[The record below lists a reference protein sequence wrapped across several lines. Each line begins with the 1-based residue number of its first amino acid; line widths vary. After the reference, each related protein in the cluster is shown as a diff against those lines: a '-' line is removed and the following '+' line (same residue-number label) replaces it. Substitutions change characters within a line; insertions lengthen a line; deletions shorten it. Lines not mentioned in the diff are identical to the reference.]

1 MRVIANVD
9 EADIGNVKV
18 GQRVSFTV
26 DAYPDDTFEGDV
38 TEVRQEATTTNNVVT
53 YKVVVNAPNPDLK
66 LKPGLTANIT
76 IYTLEKN
83 GVLSVPSKAL
93 RFTPDPTVIGK
104 EDKVVKA
111 ASIKEDATH
120 KVLWKREGKT
130 FTAIPVEIGITNGTL
145 TEILSGVQT
154 GQEVVVEATAGQ
166 MPGQAQA
173 VKGEEQKGETS
184 PFMPQRPGGNKN
196 K

>member
-1 MRVIANVD
+1 
-9 EADIGNVKV
+9 
-18 GQRVSFTV
+18 VSFTV
-26 DAYPDDTFEGDV
+26 DAYPDDTFEGEV

-53 YKVVVNAPNPDLK
+53 YEVVISAPNPDLK

-104 EDKVVKA
+104 EDKIVKA
-111 ASIKEDATH
+111 AGIKEDDTH
-120 KVLWKREGKT
+120 KILWKREGKT
-130 FTAIPVEIGITNGTL
+130 FTAIPVKIGITNGTL
-145 TEILSGVQT
+145 TEIISGIQA
-154 GQEVVVEATAGQ
+154 GQEIVIGATAGQ
-166 MPGQAQA
+166 MPGQTTQAAQ
-173 VKGEEQKGETS
+173 GEEQKSESS
-184 PFMPQRPGGNKN
+184 PFMPQRPGANKN